1 MNNTFS
7 LTRFIMLF
15 KKHTLEHAKTYLLST
30 GVLAGV
36 TAAALGLFA
45 FTNRGRLPTEAQA
58 IGFIYVLT
66 LGGSI
71 FTSLVFADLGDK
83 RKANQM
89 LTLPASHLE
98 KFLVTWIYSFVI
110 YQLLCIGVFYL
121 VDWIIIGIS
130 HPPANEPNK
139 MINIFDLEQ
148 RAYIAFIV
156 YAIFHGFTLWGAI
169 FFEKLHFIKTAFI
182 FFICVLVFA
191 VINTPM
197 LQFIIRKNELRSAIF
212 QQFSFTD
219 SKRDW
224 DVWATDNMNHTTLL
238 IFAIVVIVLWLSAF
252 FRLKEKEI

>member
-36 TAAALGLFA
+36 TAIGLGFFA
-45 FTNRGRLPTEAQA
+45 FTNEGRLAIGVQA
-58 IGFIYVLT
+58 IIFIYVLT
-66 LGGSI
+66 LAGSI
-71 FTSLVFADLGDK
+71 FTSLVFADLDDK
-83 RKANQM
+83 RKANQV

-110 YQLLCIGVFYL
+110 YQLLFIGVFYL

-130 HPPANEPNK
+130 HPPANDPNI
-139 MINIFDLEQ
+139 MINVFDIEQ
-148 RAYIAFIV
+148 RASAGFII
-156 YAIFHGFTLWGAI
+156 YAIFNGFTLWGAI

-182 FFICVLVFA
+182 FFLYVLVFT

-197 LQFIIRKNELRSAIF
+197 LQFIIGKNDLRSFVF

-219 SKRDW
+219 NKRGW
-224 DVWATDNMNHTTLL
+224 DIWATDSMNHTTL
-238 IFAIVVIVLWLSAF
+238 IVFAIAVIILWLSAF

>member
-15 KKHTLEHAKTYLLST
+15 KKHTLEHGKTYLLST

-36 TAAALGLFA
+36 TAIGLGIFS
-45 FTNRGRLPTEAQA
+45 FTNGGRLAIPVQA
-58 IGFIYVLT
+58 IIFVYVLT
-66 LGGSI
+66 LAGSV

-83 RKANQM
+83 RKANQV

-110 YQLLCIGVFYL
+110 YQLLFMGVFYV

-130 HPPANEPNK
+130 RPPANDPNK

-148 RAYIAFIV
+148 KAYMGFIAYTV
-156 YAIFHGFTLWGAI
+156 FHGFTLWGAI

-182 FFICVLVFA
+182 FFIYILVFI
-191 VINTPM
+191 VINTPL
-197 LQFIIRKNELRSAIF
+197 LQFIIGKNVERSMAF
-212 QQFSFTD
+212 GGFSITD
-219 SKRDW
+219 SKRVW
-224 DVWATDNMNHTTLL
+224 DIWAPDNMNHTTL
-238 IFAIVVIVLWLSAF
+238 IVFAITVITLWLSAF

>member
-1 MNNTFS
+1 MNNIFS

-36 TAAALGLFA
+36 TAVGLGLFA
-45 FTNRGRLPTEAQA
+45 FINEGRLA
-58 IGFIYVLT
+58 IPVQNIVFTYVLT
-66 LGGSI
+66 FAGSI

-83 RKANQM
+83 RKANQV

-110 YQLLCIGVFYL
+110 YQLLFIGVFYL

-130 HPPANEPNK
+130 HPPVNDPNK
-139 MINIFDLEQ
+139 MINILDLEHL
-148 RAYIAFIV
+148 AYMAFIV
-156 YAIFHGFTLWGAI
+156 YAIFHGFTLLGAI

-182 FFICVLVFA
+182 FLLYVLVFTL
-191 VINTPM
+191 INTPL
-197 LQFIIRKNELRSAIF
+197 LQFIIGKNILRSIAF
-212 QQFSFTD
+212 QGFSITD
-219 SKRDW
+219 KQGW
-224 DVWATDNMNHTTLL
+224 GNIWPTQNMNYTTL
-238 IFAIVVIVLWLSAF
+238 IVFAIAVIILWLGAF